1 MPTEPEPKQVRRPS
15 PRERTRRLLTEAA
28 RELLRTGAP
37 LTVPAVAELAGVSRA
52 TAYRYLPS
60 NEAVLMHATMP
71 LVEDGARRLQA
82 PDPDTF
88 DVSTSQDLPDQA
100 AALVRTMAAWAFD
113 HENELRTLLR
123 LSLAPERA
131 GDIPRRGNTSRDL
144 WIANLLEGL
153 PAHVSQAA
161 RDRLAVAL
169 VPLFG
174 ADAVVWSTDI
184 AQVDQDTAVDVMA
197 WMAAT
202 LVRAT
207 IDDGT

>member
-1 MPTEPEPKQVRRPS
+1 MPTEPAEGSRPS
-15 PRERTRRLLTEAA
+15 PKERTRRLLAEAA

-37 LTVPAVAELAGVSRA
+37 LTVPAAAELAGVSRA

-60 NEAVLMHATMP
+60 NEAVVMHATMP
-71 LVEDGARRLQA
+71 LIEDGARRLQP
-82 PDPDTF
+82 PDPDSS
-88 DVSTSQDLPDQA
+88 DDITSQDLPDQA

-131 GDIPRRGNTSRDL
+131 DETPRRGNTSRDT

-207 IDDGT
+207 LDDKA

>member
-1 MPTEPEPKQVRRPS
+1 MSTEPVKGTRPS
-15 PRERTRRLLTEAA
+15 PKERTQRLLGDAA

-37 LTVPAVAELAGVSRA
+37 LTVQGAAELAGVSRA
-52 TAYRYLPS
+52 TAYRYFPS

-71 LVEDGARRLQA
+71 LIEDAGQRLQP
-82 PDPDTF
+82 PDPDSS
-88 DVSTSQDLPDQA
+88 DDISAQDLPEQA
-100 AALVRTMAAWAFD
+100 SALVRTMATWAFD

-131 GDIPRRGNTSRDL
+131 TRIPRRGNTNRDT

-153 PAHVSQAA
+153 PEHVSQAA
-161 RDRLAVAL
+161 HDRLAVAL

-184 AQVDQDTAVDVMA
+184 AQVDRDTAADVMA
-197 WMAAT
+197 WMAAALVQAT
-202 LVRAT
+202 L
-207 IDDGT
+207 DDPA

>member
-1 MPTEPEPKQVRRPS
+1 MSSQPEKRTRPS
-15 PRERTRRLLTEAA
+15 PKERTRRLLGEAA

-37 LTVPAVAELAGVSRA
+37 LTVQAAAELAGVSRA
-52 TAYRYLPS
+52 TAYRYFPS

-71 LVEDGARRLQA
+71 LVEDAGQRSQP
-82 PDPDTF
+82 PDPDT
-88 DVSTSQDLPDQA
+88 SALDLPEQA
-100 AALVRTMAAWAFD
+100 SALVRKMARWAFD

-131 GDIPRRGNTSRDL
+131 TRIPRRGNTNRDT
-144 WIANLLEGL
+144 WIATLLEGL

-161 RDRLAVAL
+161 RHRLAVAL

-174 ADAVVWSTDI
+174 ADAGVWSTDI
-184 AQVDQDTAVDVMA
+184 AEVDPDTAVDVMA

-202 LVRAT
+202 LVQAT
-207 IDDGT
+207 LDDGA

>member
-1 MPTEPEPKQVRRPS
+1 
-15 PRERTRRLLTEAA
+15 
-28 RELLRTGAP
+28 
-37 LTVPAVAELAGVSRA
+37 VPAAAELAGVSRA

-71 LVEDGARRLQA
+71 LVEDGARQLRP
-82 PDPDTF
+82 PDPDPS
-88 DVSTSQDLPDQA
+88 DDITSRDLPDQA

-131 GDIPRRGNTSRDL
+131 ADTPRRGNTNRDT
-144 WIANLLEGL
+144 WIADLLQGL
-153 PAHVSQAA
+153 PAHVPQAA
-161 RDRLAVAL
+161 RDRLAIAL

-184 AQVDQDTAVDVMA
+184 AHVDQDTAVDVMA

-207 IDDGT
+207 LDDGA

>member
-1 MPTEPEPKQVRRPS
+1 MTSQPVKRASPRPS
-15 PRERTRRLLTEAA
+15 PKERTRRLLSDAA

-37 LTVPAVAELAGVSRA
+37 LNVQAAADLAGVSRA
-52 TAYRYLPS
+52 TAYRYFPS

-71 LVEDGARRLQA
+71 LLEDASQLRP
-82 PDPDTF
+82 PDPDAA
-88 DVSTSQDLPDQA
+88 DNISPQDLPEQA
-100 AALVRTMAAWAFD
+100 SALVRTMGKWAFD

-131 GDIPRRGNTSRDL
+131 THMHRRGNTNRER
-144 WIANLLEGL
+144 WIAALLENL

-161 RDRLAVAL
+161 RDRLSVAL

-184 AQVDQDTAVDVMA
+184 AHVDRDAALDVMA

-202 LVRAT
+202 LVQAT
-207 IDDGT
+207 LDGGM

>member
-1 MPTEPEPKQVRRPS
+1 MQ
-15 PRERTRRLLTEAA
+15 AA
-28 RELLRTGAP
+28 
-37 LTVPAVAELAGVSRA
+37 AELAGVSRA
-52 TAYRYLPS
+52 TAYRYFPS

-71 LVEDGARRLQA
+71 LVEDAGQRSQP
-82 PDPDTF
+82 PDPDT
-88 DVSTSQDLPDQA
+88 SALDLPEQA
-100 AALVRTMAAWAFD
+100 SALVRTMARWAFD

-131 GDIPRRGNTSRDL
+131 TRIPRRGNTNRDT
-144 WIANLLEGL
+144 WIATLLEGL

-161 RDRLAVAL
+161 RHRLAVAL

-184 AQVDQDTAVDVMA
+184 AEVDPDTAVDVMA

-202 LVRAT
+202 LVQAT
-207 IDDGT
+207 LDDGA

>member
-1 MPTEPEPKQVRRPS
+1 MPS
-15 PRERTRRLLTEAA
+15 PPVKRTSPSPKERTRRLLSDAA

-37 LTVPAVAELAGVSRA
+37 LTVQAAADLAGVSRA
-52 TAYRYLPS
+52 TAYRYFPS

-71 LVEDGARRLQA
+71 LLEDASQRLRA
-82 PDPDTF
+82 PNPDTS
-88 DVSTSQDLPDQA
+88 DDISPQDLPEQA
-100 AALVRTMAAWAFD
+100 SALVRTMGRWAFD
-113 HENELRTLLR
+113 HEHELRTLLR

-131 GDIPRRGNTSRDL
+131 TQTHRRGNTNRER
-144 WIANLLEGL
+144 WIAALLESL
-153 PAHVSQAA
+153 PAHVSHAA

-184 AQVDQDTAVDVMA
+184 AQLDPDAALDVMA

-202 LVRAT
+202 LVQAT
-207 IDDGT
+207 LDDSA

>member
-1 MPTEPEPKQVRRPS
+1 MPSEAERTRPS
-15 PRERTRRLLTEAA
+15 PKERTRRLLADAA

-37 LTVPAVAELAGVSRA
+37 LTVPAVAQLAGVSRA
-52 TAYRYLPS
+52 TAYRYFPS
-60 NEAVLMHATMP
+60 NEAVLVHATMP
-71 LVEDGARRLQA
+71 LVENAQQRLQP
-82 PDPDTF
+82 PDPD
-88 DVSTSQDLPDQA
+88 VSLDGTEPDLPKQA
-100 AALVRTMAAWAFD
+100 SALVRTMGNWAFD

-131 GDIPRRGNTSRDL
+131 DQIPRRGNTNRDT
-144 WIANLLEGL
+144 WIANLLDGL

-174 ADAVVWSTDI
+174 SDAVVWSTDI
-184 AQVDQDTAVDVMA
+184 AQVDRDTAIDIMA

-202 LVRAT
+202 LVQAT
-207 IDDGT
+207 IDDQT

>member
-1 MPTEPEPKQVRRPS
+1 MSSQPEKRTRPS
-15 PRERTRRLLTEAA
+15 PRERTRRLLGEAA

-37 LTVPAVAELAGVSRA
+37 LTVQAAAELAGVSRA
-52 TAYRYLPS
+52 TAYRYFPS

-71 LVEDGARRLQA
+71 LLEDAGQRLRP
-82 PDPDTF
+82 PDPDT
-88 DVSTSQDLPDQA
+88 SALDLPEQA
-100 AALVRTMAAWAFD
+100 SALVRTMARWAFD

-131 GDIPRRGNTSRDL
+131 TRIPRRGNTNRDT
-144 WIANLLEGL
+144 WIATLLEGL

-161 RDRLAVAL
+161 RHRLAVAL

-184 AQVDQDTAVDVMA
+184 AEVDPDTALDVMA

-202 LVRAT
+202 LVQAT
-207 IDDGT
+207 LDDGA

>member
-1 MPTEPEPKQVRRPS
+1 MPTEPADGTRPS
-15 PRERTRRLLTEAA
+15 QKERTRRLLAEAA

-37 LTVPAVAELAGVSRA
+37 LTVPAAAELAGVSRA
-52 TAYRYLPS
+52 TAYRYFPS
-60 NEAVLMHATMP
+60 NDAVLMHATMP
-71 LVEDGARRLQA
+71 LVEDGARRLQP
-82 PDPDTF
+82 PDPGPAGVVAT
-88 DVSTSQDLPDQA
+88 QDLPDRA
-100 AALVRTMAAWAFD
+100 AALVRTMAGWAFD

-123 LSLAPERA
+123 LSLAPELA
-131 GDIPRRGNTSRDL
+131 GNVPRRGNTNRDT
-144 WIANLLEGL
+144 WIADLLDGL

-197 WMAAT
+197 WIAAT

-207 IDDGT
+207 LDDGA

>member
-1 MPTEPEPKQVRRPS
+1 MSSQPEKRTRPS
-15 PRERTRRLLTEAA
+15 PRERTRRLLGEAA

-37 LTVPAVAELAGVSRA
+37 LTVQAAAELAGVSRA
-52 TAYRYLPS
+52 TAYRYFPS

-71 LVEDGARRLQA
+71 LLEDAGQRLQP
-82 PDPDTF
+82 PDPDT
-88 DVSTSQDLPDQA
+88 SALDLPEQA
-100 AALVRTMAAWAFD
+100 SALVRTMARWAFD

-131 GDIPRRGNTSRDL
+131 TRIPRRGNTNRDT
-144 WIANLLEGL
+144 WIATLLEGL

-161 RDRLAVAL
+161 RHRLAVAL

-184 AQVDQDTAVDVMA
+184 AQVDRDAAVDVMA
-197 WMAAT
+197 WMAAALVQAT
-202 LVRAT
+202 L
-207 IDDGT
+207 DDPA

>member
-1 MPTEPEPKQVRRPS
+1 MTSQPVKPARPS
-15 PRERTRRLLTEAA
+15 PKERTRRLLAEAA

-37 LTVPAVAELAGVSRA
+37 LTVQAAAELAGVSRA
-52 TAYRYLPS
+52 TAYRYFPS

-71 LVEDGARRLQA
+71 LVEDAGQRLQP
-82 PDPDTF
+82 PDPDTSH
-88 DVSTSQDLPDQA
+88 DISAPDLPEQA
-100 AALVRTMAAWAFD
+100 STLVRTMAGWAFD

-131 GDIPRRGNTSRDL
+131 TRIPRRGNTNRDT
-144 WIANLLEGL
+144 WIATLLEGL

-184 AQVDQDTAVDVMA
+184 AQVDRDTALDVMA

-202 LVRAT
+202 LVQAT
-207 IDDGT
+207 LDDGA